1 MPLKQPPLRK
11 NDEITLEID
20 ALNSE
25 GSGVGRVDGFA
36 VFVPGALS
44 GERLRA
50 HVIKVTSSYAVAKA
64 LEILSPAP
72 ERVKPRCA
80 AYAACGGCTLQH
92 LSYPAQLLEKQ
103 RLVRDALTRL
113 GGFVEPP
120 LGPTH
125 GMEEPWRYR
134 NKGSF
139 PFGGGDVAVFGF
151 YAARSHRLVP
161 IADCPIQDA
170 RVLDIAQR
178 VAAWA
183 AEQRVLPYDETTRK
197 GQLRHV
203 MARVSASGETLAVV
217 VTKGPLPKQASL
229 IEALEGVDSLWH
241 NQNEDDTNV
250 IFGERFTL
258 LAGAPRIHETVGGLR
273 FSLGPQSFL
282 QVNPSQTAL
291 LYDRAIALLAPKKT
305 EILIDAYC
313 GIGTIS
319 LMLAKRAMK
328 VIGIEQVAAA
338 IEDARENAK
347 QNGIEN
353 AQFHTGAVE
362 DLLPK
367 LLETESVSALVLD
380 PPRKGCGEA
389 ALNAIGKSRI
399 QRLVYI
405 SCNPATLA
413 RDCKLLKSYGFSLDA
428 AEPVD
433 MFPHTSHVET
443 VCLMSRVEGK

>member
-1 MPLKQPPLRK
+1 
-11 NDEITLEID
+11 
-20 ALNSE
+20 
-25 GSGVGRVDGFA
+25 
-36 VFVPGALS
+36 
-44 GERLRA
+44 
-50 HVIKVTSSYAVAKA
+50 
-64 LEILSPAP
+64 
-72 ERVKPRCA
+72 
-80 AYAACGGCTLQH
+80 
-92 LSYPAQLLEKQ
+92 
-103 RLVRDALTRL
+103 
-113 GGFVEPP
+113 
-120 LGPTH
+120 
-125 GMEEPWRYR
+125 
-134 NKGSF
+134 
-139 PFGGGDVAVFGF
+139 
-151 YAARSHRLVP
+151 
-161 IADCPIQDA
+161 
-170 RVLDIAQR
+170 
-178 VAAWA
+178 
-183 AEQRVLPYDETTRK
+183 
-197 GQLRHV
+197 
-203 MARVSASGETLAVV
+203 
-217 VTKGPLPKQASL
+217 
-229 IEALEGVDSLWH
+229 
-241 NQNEDDTNV
+241 
-250 IFGERFTL
+250 
-258 LAGAPRIHETVGGLR
+258 VGGLR

-353 AQFHTGAVE
+353 AEFHTGAVE

-433 MFPHTSHVET
+433 MFPHTSHVEC
-443 VCLMSRVEGK
+443 VVRMARMKA